1 MGEWSTAAQ
10 RPRHPRDGGQSWP
23 AEGSTGPAGTERVQ
37 RAAEPGQSAVPP
49 EQGAQQP
56 EEHRPTAEQV
66 ADRVYE
72 LLLQDL
78 RLENERLGR

>member
-1 MGEWSTAAQ
+1 MSEWTMPRRLSDDVQAQ
-10 RPRHPRDGGQSWP
+10 P
-23 AEGSTGPAGTERVQ
+23 ADGSTEAAGADRVQ
-37 RAAEPGQSAVPP
+37 RAAEPGQPAEGA
-49 EQGAQQP
+49 EQSGSL
-56 EEHRPTAEQV
+56 RPTAEQV

>member
-1 MGEWSTAAQ
+1 MSEWTMPRSLLDDAQ
-10 RPRHPRDGGQSWP
+10 AQLAD
-23 AEGSTGPAGTERVQ
+23 GSTEAAGADRVQ
-37 RAAEPGQSAVPP
+37 RAAEPGQPAEAV
-49 EQGAQQP
+49 EQSGSL
-56 EEHRPTAEQV
+56 RPTAEQV